1 MPSTL
6 PMSAPHS
13 DEVFR
18 AILTAAVRANASD
31 IHLKPGGTVM
41 FRIDGELIPVES
53 SVPTEAWLRMVIR
66 SILPSHLT
74 AQFEHDHEVDFAFND
89 QHLGRF
95 RANAFVQRGHPTLSL
110 RIVKSTVQSLDEL
123 NLPSQAKRLAEAPR
137 GVVIL
142 AGATGSGKS
151 TTLAALVEHINQ
163 TSRKHIITIED
174 PIEFLFTDRES
185 VIEQREVGLD
195 TASYAVGLRHVLRQD
210 PDVIVVGEM
219 RDAESARAAM
229 GAANIGRLVFTTLHT
244 SDAVQSVHRIL
255 EFFPTNERDF
265 ARRLLAETLQGV
277 ICQRL
282 VRSEA
287 SGVFPAVEILFN
299 TQSIGRLIADDQ
311 LDKVRGAMELGGA
324 DGMQTFDQHLA
335 AMVKEGRI
343 DRDEAINQAANPDML
358 RMAFQ
363 GVVVNEGQRILQSR
377 S

>member
-1 MPSTL
+1 
-6 PMSAPHS
+6 MSASHL

-31 IHLKPGGTVM
+31 IHLKPGGAVM
-41 FRIDGELIPVES
+41 FRIDGELVPVEAS
-53 SVPTEAWLRMVIR
+53 TPTESWLRMVVR
-66 SILPSHLT
+66 SILPAHL
-74 AQFEHDHEVDFAFND
+74 APQFEHDHEIDFAFTD

-95 RANAFVQRGHPTLSL
+95 RANAFIQRGHPTLSL
-110 RIVKSTVQSLDEL
+110 RIVKSTVRSLDEL
-123 NLPSQAKRLAEAPR
+123 NLPKQSARMAEAQR

-151 TTLAALVEHINQ
+151 TTLAALVEHVNQ

-174 PIEFLFTDRES
+174 PIEFLFTDKES

-219 RDAESARAAM
+219 RDADSARAAM
-229 GAANIGRLVFTTLHT
+229 SAANIGRLVFTTLHT
-244 SDAVQSVHRIL
+244 ADAVQSVHRIL

-265 ARRLLAETLQGV
+265 ARRLLSETLHGV
-277 ICQRL
+277 LCQRL
-282 VRSEA
+282 VRSEE
-287 SGVFPAVEILFN
+287 SGILPATEILFN
-299 TQSIGRLIADDQ
+299 NQSISRLIAEDN
-311 LDKVRGAMELGGA
+311 LDKVRGAIELGGA
-324 DGMQTFDQHLA
+324 DGMQTFDQHLT
-335 AMVKEGRI
+335 MLVKDGKI
-343 DRDEAINQAANPDML
+343 SRDEAINQAANPDML

-363 GVVVNEGQRILQSR
+363 GVVVNESQRILQSR